1 MKNKY
6 KTIKTFLNF
15 LATISCFILLL
26 FISSCQLFTPAD
38 LEENLTEASDEAVV
52 SSNGQEGFL
61 TLVINPRLEDG
72 TNAASRNA
80 YPDFESELSNFEFY
94 AVCESVFGEAQGE
107 YNSTDKTVTFTIRS
121 ISFSSDTIIKI
132 FARDSSSHQD
142 LLYAEL
148 KGINYT
154 IGTDVSV
161 SSNLYFQS
169 YTSELG
175 REEDNPIPSG
185 FINLQ
190 VSSSSETYVVCN
202 VYTSGSTPVQV
213 SGNSGSGNAIEITG
227 SSDYVRNINT
237 ISSGITPGKYTARI
251 YIYKDGTTNSN
262 PDYREE
268 IINVWPGITTNLWYL
283 SNGNKTQNLTI
294 VPTPGVKFYVKGSGS
309 TGPYASGGVSIDTT
323 AIPGS
328 IKNPFSS
335 INDAI
340 AKCTSDTT
348 DYRIIISGSFVES
361 VKIFNSV
368 SAKTITIEGSTSF
381 TTDIIETPPPLSD
394 SDANPSILIMRP
406 GITLKNLQLT
416 GGRYG
421 GIFISNV
428 NSGTIEI
435 YSCKFYQNSG
445 QGGLYIESSTTL
457 VKVNNCEISHNYSN
471 SYGGGIYA
479 NSNSNVE
486 IEDTTISDNNCR
498 VSGGGIYISENSNVA
513 FKNGI
518 IRNNSS
524 GNYAGGAVGIGM
536 GFFKISDSVYIPYGV
551 NGELGKGKNDIYNLY
566 NWPDS
571 IIITGKLTP
580 PQEAG
585 GIVGCIKPN
594 VYDTRAEPLFILDS
608 SVTDTT
614 LKKELKKFSI
624 IQNPDTPNITWAFT
638 STAGLQQA
646 VAFAYPASTAGS
658 FNGSTQISE
667 VFKQNRK
674 IGNIKGITASDHE
687 TTQGEYELYC
697 KYFSGCEPTTAI
709 GKGDYYPVYKVSWYD
724 AIIYCNLR
732 SIDEGYEPVYVVGGK
747 TNPTQWTGIDGNDL
761 DGYCAPSGCA
771 WDVTILADKNGWRL
785 PTEIEWEYLAR
796 GGNVSDNEFIYS
808 GDNDPDYVAW
818 YGGTGGNSGGKV
830 HPVKS
835 LGANDLHLYDMSG
848 NVWEWT
854 NDWHS
859 NAVAPGP
866 WIPVDT
872 PTSGAYPDKS
882 NGCRVTKGGGYS
894 GEVDQS
900 PVANR
905 SSSAP
910 NTRNAD
916 MGFRVVRGAQYVGS
930 KLPSVYKEVGDIVFN
945 DGSAMPYTE
954 FNGLSTAIKNEKKA
968 AAIALIFY
976 KGTEL
981 NSGSGTTVRTLGVGL
996 KHNRVGLAWCTNGAK
1011 AFEKNISTI
1020 QCTPSESAGSY
1031 TFTGD
1036 KNGSDNLEQIEA
1048 FEGVDDT
1055 STEAKY
1061 PAFYF
1066 AKNYKEQT
1074 IGSESAS
1081 RITAGSEFENSW
1093 YLPSMAELFQI
1104 YACRADSIIGFDI
1117 DAASQTLGGDS
1128 FGTSNYWSSSQ
1139 YESNGNTAYRLYF
1152 YGGNCYTSTK
1162 ETYDYVCSIREF

>member
-1 MKNKY
+1 MKKIYNK
-6 KTIKTFLNF
+6 KWTFSCF
-15 LATISCFILLL
+15 LAAIAGIFFL
-26 FISSCQLFTPAD
+26 FSFSSCQLFTPAD

-52 SSNGQEGFL
+52 SSNGKDGFL

-175 REEDNPIPSG
+175 REEDNPIPNG
-185 FINLQ
+185 LINLQ
-190 VSSSSETYVVCN
+190 VSSSSETLVVCN

-213 SGNSGSGNAIEITG
+213 SGNSGSGKAIEITG

-237 ISSGITPGKYTARI
+237 IGSGITPGKYTARI

-340 AKCTSDTT
+340 AKCTSSTT
-348 DYRIIISGSFVES
+348 DYRIIVCGSVEES
-361 VKIFNSV
+361 VQINS
-368 SAKTITIEGSTSF
+368 SLGAKTITIEGASSF
-381 TTDIIETPPPLSD
+381 DTDIIQNPAGEN
-394 SDANPSILIMRP
+394 ANPTFYLKKSD
-406 GITLKNLQLT
+406 ITIKNLQIT
-416 GGRYG
+416 GGRSG
-421 GIFISNV
+421 GIYLYNIN
-428 NSGTIEI
+428 NGKITID
-435 YSCKFYQNSG
+435 SCKLYQNIG
-445 QGGLYIESSTTL
+445 DGGLKVSSSTAT
-457 VKVNNCEISHNYSN
+457 VKVINCEISHNHSN
-471 SYGGGIYA
+471 MYGGGI
-479 NSNSNVE
+479 NPDENCTVE
-486 IEDTTISDNNCR
+486 VEDTKILYNTSGTC
-498 VSGGGIYISENSNVA
+498 GGGFYIPKDCRLSC
-513 FKNGI
+513 KNGI
-518 IRNNSS
+518 ISNNSS
-524 GNYAGGAVGIGM
+524 GAGGAVGISQ
-536 GFFKISDSVYIPYGV
+536 GFFEISGSVYIPYGV
-551 NGELGKGKNDIYNLY
+551 EGVFGPGKNDIHNRVTLA
-566 NWPDS
+566 DS
-571 IIITGKLTP
+571 IIIKSKLTP
-580 PQEAG
+580 PEEAG
-585 GIVGCIKPN
+585 GIVGAVTPCWYNTSCPTLI
-594 VYDTRAEPLFILDS
+594 TLDS

-614 LKKELKKFSI
+614 LKKELKKFTLV
-624 IQNPDTPNITWAFT
+624 QDAANPATTWAFT
-638 STAGLQQA
+638 STGGLQEA
-646 VAFAYPASTAGS
+646 VEFAYPASTAGS

-674 IGNIKGITASDHE
+674 IGNIKSIVASDHE

-732 SIDEGYEPVYVVGGK
+732 SIAEGYEPVYVVGGK
-747 TNPTQWTGIDGNDL
+747 TNPAQWTGIDGNSTE
-761 DGYCAPSGCA
+761 GYCAPSGCT

-796 GGNVSDNEFIYS
+796 GGDLTASSYTYS
-808 GDNDPDYVAW
+808 GSNTASDVAW
-818 YGGTGGNSGGKV
+818 YGGSGGTAGGKV
-830 HPVKS
+830 HPVK
-835 LGANDLHLYDMSG
+835 GKNPNGFNLYDMSG

-854 NDWHS
+854 NDLHS
-859 NAVAPGP
+859 NAVDPGP

-872 PTSGAYPDKS
+872 PSSGSYPDKS
-882 NGCRVTKGGGYS
+882 NSKRVTKGGGWS
-894 GEVDQS
+894 GAVAQS
-900 PVANR
+900 PVYNR
-905 SSSAP
+905 GSSAP
-910 NTRNAD
+910 NDRNQD

-945 DGSAMPYTE
+945 DGSAMAYTD
-954 FNGLSTAIKNEKKA
+954 FAAITDTSVKNEKKA

-976 KGTEL
+976 KGSGL
-981 NSGSGTTVRTLGVGL
+981 NSGSDTTTIRTLGLGL
-996 KHNRVGLAWCTNGAK
+996 KHNNSGKSWCNPSAD
-1011 AFEKNISTI
+1011 ACYKNITSI
-1020 QCTPSESAGSY
+1020 QCNVSGDWGALTI
-1031 TFTGD
+1031 TGD

-1055 STEAKY
+1055 ADEY
-1061 PAFYF
+1061 YYGAFYF
-1066 AKNYKEQT
+1066 GKKYATLFVSNIPAESVFAK
-1074 IGSESAS
+1074 G
-1081 RITAGSEFENSW
+1081 W
-1093 YLPSMAELFQI
+1093 YLPSVAELFQI
-1104 YACRADSIIGFDI
+1104 YVTKNNGFDI
-1117 DAASQTLGGDS
+1117 DTVSYALGGDR
-1128 FGTSNYWSSSQ
+1128 FGNGKYWTSSQ
-1139 YESNGNTAYRLYF
+1139 DPSTAGYAFELNLSAGNASSYYKSNAVNI
-1152 YGGNCYTSTK
+1152 N
-1162 ETYDYVCSIREF
+1162 VCCIREF